1 MPFDWR
7 KGFQPVRLSGV
18 PMAHWNDGR
27 RFEGRVAL
35 VTGAGGALGGAV
47 ARAFG
52 REGATV
58 ALAYHSSEDSA
69 RAALAEIEAA
79 GSRGHVGRLEVTD
92 RDSVE
97 ALVGDVAD
105 RYGRIDVVVN
115 AAGRIDPDD
124 AVRFADSR
132 ADAFAALLDVDLL
145 GSFRIC
151 QAAAPHLRATGNGAI
166 VNFSGSYGN
175 GINQH
180 NVVNS
185 VAVTYCAAKGGVRA
199 LTSALARDLA
209 PEIRVNA
216 VAPGPIEANWE
227 DDWEIP
233 EEHVEEAL
241 RMTPLGRMGRPEEI
255 AETALYLASDGGG
268 YTTGQVLEVS
278 GGWILDG

>member
-1 MPFDWR
+1 MPR
-7 KGFQPVRLSGV
+7 
-18 PMAHWNDGR
+18 WNNGR

-47 ARAFG
+47 ARALG

-58 ALAYHSSEDSA
+58 VLGYRSSEDSA
-69 RAALAEIEAA
+69 AAALSEIEAA
-79 GSRGHVGRLEVTD
+79 GSAGHTAQLEVTD
-92 RDSVE
+92 PASVE
-97 ALVGDVAD
+97 GFVAAAAE

-115 AAGRIDPDD
+115 AAGRIDPAD
-124 AVRFADSR
+124 AVRFAAS
-132 ADAFAALLDVDLL
+132 DAGEFAKLLDVDLL
-145 GSFRIC
+145 GTFRVC
-151 QAAAPHLRATGNGAI
+151 QAASPHLRASGNGAI

-175 GINQH
+175 GINQE

-199 LTSALARDLA
+199 FTSALARDLA

-216 VAPGPIEANWE
+216 LAPGPIEANWE

-233 EEHVEEAL
+233 EEQLEEAL
-241 RMTPLGRMGRPEEI
+241 RMTPLGRMGLPEEI
-255 AETALYLASDGGG
+255 AETVLFLASDGGG

-278 GGWILDG
+278 GGWIMDG

>member
-1 MPFDWR
+1 
-7 KGFQPVRLSGV
+7 
-18 PMAHWNDGR
+18 MARWNDGR

-47 ARAFG
+47 ARALG

-58 ALAYHSSEDSA
+58 ALGYRSSEESA
-69 RAALAEIEAA
+69 REALAEVEGA
-79 GSRGHVGRLEVTD
+79 GSQGHVAKVEVTD
-92 RDSVE
+92 GQSVE
-97 ALVGDVAD
+97 DFVAD
-105 RYGRIDVVVN
+105 AAERYGRIDVVVN

-132 ADAFAALLDVDLL
+132 ADAFAALLDVDVL
-145 GSFRIC
+145 GSFRVC
-151 QAAAPHLRATGNGAI
+151 QVAAPHLRQSGNGAI
-166 VNFSGSYGN
+166 VNFSGSFGN
-175 GINQH
+175 GIDRE

-199 LTSALARDLA
+199 FTSALARDLA

-241 RMTPLGRMGRPEEI
+241 RMTPLGRMGKPEEI
-255 AETALYLASDGGG
+255 AETVLYLASDGGG

>member
-1 MPFDWR
+1 MGR
-7 KGFQPVRLSGV
+7 
-18 PMAHWNDGR
+18 WNDGK

-47 ARAFG
+47 ARALG

-58 ALAYHSSEDSA
+58 ALGFRSSEDSA
-69 RAALAEIEAA
+69 RQALAEVEAA
-79 GSRGHVGRLEVTD
+79 GSAGHAAPLEVTD
-92 RDSVE
+92 EGSVE
-97 ALVGDVAD
+97 RFVAEAAD

-115 AAGRIDPDD
+115 AAGRIDPED
-124 AVRFADSR
+124 AVRFDASR
-132 ADAFAALLDVDLL
+132 SDAFATLLDVDLL
-145 GSFRIC
+145 GTFRVC

-175 GINQH
+175 GIDRD

-199 LTSALARDLA
+199 FTSALARDLA
-209 PEIRVNA
+209 PEVRVNA
-216 VAPGPIEANWE
+216 VAPGPIAANWE

-233 EEHVEEAL
+233 QEHVDEAL
-241 RMTPLGRMGRPEEI
+241 AMTPLGRMGEPEEI
-255 AETALYLASDGGG
+255 AETVLYLASDGGG

>member
-1 MPFDWR
+1 
-7 KGFQPVRLSGV
+7 
-18 PMAHWNDGR
+18 MAQWNNGQ
-27 RFEGRVAL
+27 RFGGRVAL

-58 ALAYHSSEDSA
+58 ALGYRSSEDSA
-69 RAALAEIEAA
+69 REALREIEAA
-79 GSRGHVGRLEVTD
+79 GAEGHVARFEVTD
-92 RDSVE
+92 AASVE
-97 ALVGDVAD
+97 EFVADVAD

-115 AAGRIDPDD
+115 AAGRIDPED
-124 AVRFADSR
+124 AVRFEESK
-132 ADAFAALLDVDLL
+132 ADAFATLLDVDLL
-145 GSFRIC
+145 GTFRVC
-151 QAAAPHLRATGNGAI
+151 QAAAPHLRASGNGAI

-175 GINQH
+175 GINQE

-199 LTSALARDLA
+199 FTSALARDLA

-216 VAPGPIEANWE
+216 VAPGPIAANWE

-233 EEHVEEAL
+233 QEHVDEAL
-241 RMTPLGRMGRPEEI
+241 EMTPLGRMGKPEEI
-255 AETALYLASDGGG
+255 AETVLYLASDGGG

>member
-1 MPFDWR
+1 
-7 KGFQPVRLSGV
+7 
-18 PMAHWNDGR
+18 MARWNDGR
-27 RFEGRVAL
+27 RFEGRVAI

-47 ARAFG
+47 ARALG

-58 ALAYHSSEDSA
+58 ALGYRSSEDSA
-69 RAALAEIEAA
+69 REALTEIEAA
-79 GSRGHVGRLEVTD
+79 GGEGHTGRIEVTD

-97 ALVGDVAD
+97 GFVDDAAD

-115 AAGRIDPDD
+115 AAGRIDPAD

-132 ADAFAALLDVDLL
+132 EDAFAALLDVDLL
-145 GSFRIC
+145 GTFRVC
-151 QAAAPHLRATGNGAI
+151 QAAAPHLKRSGNGAI

-175 GINQH
+175 GVNQE

-199 LTSALARDLA
+199 FTSALARDLA

-216 VAPGPIEANWE
+216 VAPGPIAANWE

-233 EEHVEEAL
+233 AEHIDEAL
-241 RMTPLGRMGRPEEI
+241 QMTPLGRMGKPEEI
-255 AETALYLASDGGG
+255 AETVLYLASDGGG

>member
-1 MPFDWR
+1 
-7 KGFQPVRLSGV
+7 
-18 PMAHWNDGR
+18 MAKWNNGR
-27 RFEGRVAL
+27 RFEGKVAL

-58 ALAYHSSEDSA
+58 ALGYRSSQ
-69 RAALAEIEAA
+69 EAA
-79 GSRGHVGRLEVTD
+79 QEALRDVEGAGSQGHVAQVEVTD
-92 RDSVE
+92 GGSVE
-97 ALVGDVAD
+97 RFVADVAD

-115 AAGRIDPDD
+115 TAGRIDPDD
-124 AVRFADSR
+124 AVRFAESD
-132 ADAFAALLDVDLL
+132 ADAFATLLDVDLL
-145 GSFRIC
+145 GSFRVC
-151 QAAAPHLRATGNGAI
+151 QAAVSHLRATGNGAI

-175 GINQH
+175 GINQE

-199 LTSALARDLA
+199 FTSALARDLA

-216 VAPGPIEANWE
+216 VAPGPIAANWE

-233 EEHVEEAL
+233 KEHIDEAL
-241 RMTPLGRMGRPEEI
+241 RMTPLGRMGKPEEI
-255 AETALYLASDGGG
+255 AETVLYLASDGGG

>member
-1 MPFDWR
+1 MP
-7 KGFQPVRLSGV
+7 Q
-18 PMAHWNDGR
+18 WNNGR
-27 RFEGRVAL
+27 RFEERVAI
-35 VTGAGGALGGAV
+35 VTGAGGALGGAT
-47 ARAFG
+47 ARALG

-58 ALAYHSSEDSA
+58 ALGYRSSETSA
-69 RAALAEIEAA
+69 AEALSEVESSGAA
-79 GSRGHVGRLEVTD
+79 GHIAELEVTD
-92 RDSVE
+92 KESVE
-97 ALVGDVAD
+97 RFVAEVAD

-115 AAGRIDPDD
+115 AAGRIDPAD
-124 AVRFADSR
+124 AVRFAESE
-132 ADAFAALLDVDLL
+132 ADQFAKLLDVDLL
-145 GSFRIC
+145 GTFRVC

-175 GINQH
+175 GINQE

-199 LTSALARDLA
+199 FTASLARDLA

-216 VAPGPIEANWE
+216 LAPGPIEANWE
-227 DDWEIP
+227 EDWEIP
-233 EEHVEEAL
+233 EEHLEEAL
-241 RMTPLGRMGRPEEI
+241 EMTPLRRMGKPEEI

>member
-1 MPFDWR
+1 
-7 KGFQPVRLSGV
+7 
-18 PMAHWNDGR
+18 MAQWNDGR
-27 RFEGRVAL
+27 RFGGRVAL

-47 ARAFG
+47 ARGLG

-58 ALAYHSSEDSA
+58 ALGYRSSEDSA
-69 RAALAEIEAA
+69 RAALEGIEAA
-79 GSRGHVGRLEVTD
+79 GATGHLAQVEVTD
-92 RDSVE
+92 TQSV
-97 ALVGDVAD
+97 ARFVAD
-105 RYGRIDVVVN
+105 TAERYGRIDVVVN

-124 AVRFADSR
+124 AVRFAESR

-145 GSFRIC
+145 GAFRVC
-151 QAAAPHLRATGNGAI
+151 QAAVPHLKETGNGAI

-175 GINQH
+175 GINQE

-233 EEHVEEAL
+233 EEHLEEAL
-241 RMTPLGRMGRPEEI
+241 RMTPLGRMGKPEEI
-255 AETALYLASDGGG
+255 AETVLYLASDGGS
-268 YTTGQVLEVS
+268 YITGQVLEVS
-278 GGWILDG
+278 GGWILEG

>member
-1 MPFDWR
+1 
-7 KGFQPVRLSGV
+7 
-18 PMAHWNDGR
+18 MARWNDGR

-58 ALAYHSSEDSA
+58 ALGYRSSEDSA
-69 RAALAEIEAA
+69 REALAAIEAA
-79 GSRGHVGRLEVTD
+79 GSQGHIGQLEVTD
-92 RDSVE
+92 GQSVE
-97 ALVGDVAD
+97 SFVGDVAE

-124 AVRFADSR
+124 AVRFADSK

-145 GSFRIC
+145 GSFRVC
-151 QAAAPHLRATGNGAI
+151 QAAAPHLRQSGNGAI

-175 GINQH
+175 GIDQE

-199 LTSALARDLA
+199 FTSALARDLA

-233 EEHVEEAL
+233 AEHVEEAL
-241 RMTPLGRMGRPEEI
+241 RMTPLGRMGKPEEI
-255 AETALYLASDGGG
+255 AETVLYLASDGGG

>member
-1 MPFDWR
+1 
-7 KGFQPVRLSGV
+7 
-18 PMAHWNDGR
+18 MAQWNNGR
-27 RFEGRVAL
+27 RFEGRIAL

-58 ALAYHSSEDSA
+58 ALGYRSSEESA
-69 RAALAEIEAA
+69 REALGEVESAGAE
-79 GSRGHVGRLEVTD
+79 GHTGQLEVTD
-92 RDSVE
+92 GESVNRFV
-97 ALVGDVAD
+97 ADVAE

-124 AVRFADSR
+124 AVRFADSK
-132 ADAFAALLDVDLL
+132 ADAFTALLDVDLL
-145 GSFRIC
+145 GSFRVC
-151 QAAAPHLRATGNGAI
+151 QAAVPFLRETGHGAI

-175 GINQH
+175 GIDQE

-199 LTSALARDLA
+199 FTSALARDLA

-216 VAPGPIEANWE
+216 VAPGPIAANWE

-233 EEHVEEAL
+233 KEHLDEAL
-241 RMTPLGRMGRPEEI
+241 AMTPLGRMGKPEEI
-255 AETALYLASDGGG
+255 AETVLYLASDGGG

>member
-1 MPFDWR
+1 M
-7 KGFQPVRLSGV
+7 GQ
-18 PMAHWNDGR
+18 WNNGQ
-27 RFEGRVAL
+27 RFEGRVAI

-47 ARAFG
+47 ARALG

-58 ALAYHSSEDSA
+58 ALGYRSSEDSA
-69 RAALAEIEAA
+69 RQALGEIESA
-79 GSRGHVGRLEVTD
+79 GGDGHIAQLEVTGQE
-92 RDSVE
+92 SVE
-97 ALVGDVAD
+97 RFVAD
-105 RYGRIDVVVN
+105 AAERYGRIDVVVN

-124 AVRFADSR
+124 AVRFGDSQ
-132 ADAFAALLDVDLL
+132 ADAFATLLDVDLL
-145 GSFRIC
+145 GTFRVC
-151 QAAAPHLRATGNGAI
+151 QAAVPHLRRTGGGAI

-175 GINQH
+175 GVNQE

-199 LTSALARDLA
+199 FTSALARDLA

-216 VAPGPIEANWE
+216 VAPGPIAANWE

-233 EEHVEEAL
+233 QEHIDEAL
-241 RMTPLGRMGRPEEI
+241 SMTPLGRMGKPEEI
-255 AETALYLASDGGG
+255 AETVLYLASDGGG